1 MVLHSDF
8 LKFFGHRIIYIF
20 VLQVV
25 RPETLINKEKAI
37 LEVQVED
44 SNLVVLWL
52 SKPFCDLVSDPA
64 GVTRPFTV

>member
-44 SNLVVLWL
+44 SNLVVL
-52 SKPFCDLVSDPA
+52 
-64 GVTRPFTV
+64 